1 MIQEIKK
8 EDLLETGKIT
18 AVIAQD
24 IVNKVLDTLNPIA
37 EMDKPFVVI
46 ALNGISKAVYDDMS
60 AEQRN
65 FADVLSHLFEQEDA
79 WKLLKKSSDKE
90 DPE

>member
-1 MIQEIKK
+1 MQGIKK
-8 EDLLETGKIT
+8 NDLLEMMDVT
-18 AVIAQD
+18 AVIAQG

-37 EMDKPFVVI
+37 EMDKPFIVI
-46 ALNGISKAVYDDMS
+46 ALNGISKAVYDVMS
-60 AEQRN
+60 EEQRN

-90 DPE
+90 EAE

>member
-1 MIQEIKK
+1 MQGVKK
-8 EDLLETGKIT
+8 EDLLEMMDVTAATAQSIT
-18 AVIAQD
+18 D
-24 IVNKVLDTLNPIA
+24 KVLDTLNPIA

-46 ALNGISKAVYDDMS
+46 ALNGISKAMYNDMS